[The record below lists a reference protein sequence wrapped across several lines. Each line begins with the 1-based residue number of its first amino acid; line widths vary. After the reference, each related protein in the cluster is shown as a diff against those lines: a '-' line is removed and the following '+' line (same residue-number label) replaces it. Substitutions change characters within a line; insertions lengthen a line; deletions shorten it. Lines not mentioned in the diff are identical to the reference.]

1 MEEDREINLMKYYFQ
16 QCRQD
21 GYLIHSIIKIIKS
34 SLSPSQF
41 KDISKD
47 RLIFEKDHDESELGQ
62 ELWSQ
67 NNDNDHDVSLT
78 TQKLPRKRSRDTIR
92 KKQKQKKQ
100 TARPKRYNSK

>member
-47 RLIFEKDHDESELGQ
+47 RLILEKDNDESELGQ
-62 ELWSQ
+62 
-67 NNDNDHDVSLT
+67 
-78 TQKLPRKRSRDTIR
+78 KL
-92 KKQKQKKQ
+92 
-100 TARPKRYNSK
+100 